1 MLNWNLLTAFTSV
14 MGNVQN
20 ADISKSFEL
29 MGLGM
34 LGIFIVML
42 LIFLVIVVLN
52 KTTKN
57 KKENR

>member
-1 MLNWNLLTAFTSV
+1 MLNWNLLTAFTSIV
-14 MGNVQN
+14 GGVQK
-20 ADISKSFEL
+20 ADISKSFQL

-52 KTTKN
+52 KTTGDKKN
-57 KKENR
+57 DK